1 MIVPNFYL
9 LIEQTGRSKTNQV
22 QIELAGVD
30 DVDHSKKS
38 GNNPIELLDSSLDL
52 EAGIDKMMSHLMK
65 YLIED
70 ESTQEELRKANRSE
84 VKLNICWKILSIKR
98 MEEQRKRETERKERE
113 DRRQT
118 GIEFTN
124 F

>member
-1 MIVPNFYL
+1 MIVSNFYL

-65 YLIED
+65 LLIED

-113 DRRQT
+113 D
-118 GIEFTN
+118 
-124 F
+124 